1 MTPRIIVSSRC
12 FFMYF
17 FAPFLFVSIYFS
29 EYQKSDQKN
38 TDFSGFHEI
47 VSKKI
52 QIKTI
57 GWDLY
62 VRIRTTR

>member
-1 MTPRIIVSSRC
+1 
-12 FFMYF
+12 MYF

-38 TDFSGFHEI
+38 TDFSGFYGI
-47 VSKKI
+47 VCKKI
-52 QIKTI
+52 QMKSI

-62 VRIRTTR
+62 ARIRTTGLAGGLLCP